1 MSALKLRTVLRSIS
15 TQAFVTEAPFFDK
28 SKSLKVPNVEA
39 TKINRRIQSEQL
51 HQLTPNRVEG
61 VILDWSGTTIDRYA
75 MAPTFAFIEVFK
87 KFGVEITPTEARAPM
102 GLRKDAHIEAIL
114 KMPSVIKK
122 WEKVFGRSPDELDK
136 EDIFEEFLPLQTK
149 CLKNYTQL
157 LPGVAK
163 TSQDLQ
169 KIGVLIGVTT
179 GFSKEMVDIL
189 LCHAKEQGFTPDA
202 AVGGDE
208 VLNGTRPY
216 PNMLFKNMD
225 LLGIANPKAVIKV
238 DDTVSGIGEGLNAGC
253 WSIGVSKWSSY
264 VGVDSFEHEA
274 QLSADE
280 LEEKRMISR
289 EKLLNSGAH
298 YVVDDINL
306 LPSVIFD
313 VNRRLINGESPSSD
327 YTNLKASALLP
338 FKKAK
343 AVEKPVSEDP
353 RSLTGY
359 PTWTF

>member
-1 MSALKLRTVLRSIS
+1 MSSSKLRTVFRPLS
-15 TQAFVTEAPFFDK
+15 TQVAMAEEELLERGK
-28 SKSLKVPNVEA
+28 SFAVSNVAA
-39 TKINRRIQSEQL
+39 TMINRRIQSEQL
-51 HQLTPNRVEG
+51 HQLTPNSVEG

-75 MAPTFAFIEVFK
+75 MAPTFAFVEVFK
-87 KFGVEITPTEARAPM
+87 KFGVKITPAEAREPM
-102 GLRKDAHIEAIL
+102 GLRKDAHIAEIL
-114 KMPSVIKK
+114 KMPSVRKK
-122 WEKVFGRSPDELDK
+122 WKEVYGRAPDELNK
-136 EDIFEEFLPLQTK
+136 KDIFEKFLPLQIK
-149 CLKNYTQL
+149 CLKNYTEL

-169 KIGVLIGVTT
+169 KIGILIGVTT

-225 LLGIANPKAVIKV
+225 LLGIANPKSVIKV

-253 WSIGVSKWSSY
+253 WSVGFSKWSSY

-274 QLSADE
+274 QLSFDE
-280 LEEKRMISR
+280 LEEKRMVSR

-298 YVVDDINL
+298 YVVDDINS
-306 LPSVIFD
+306 LPNVILD

-343 AVEKPVSEDP
+343 AAQKSVSEDA